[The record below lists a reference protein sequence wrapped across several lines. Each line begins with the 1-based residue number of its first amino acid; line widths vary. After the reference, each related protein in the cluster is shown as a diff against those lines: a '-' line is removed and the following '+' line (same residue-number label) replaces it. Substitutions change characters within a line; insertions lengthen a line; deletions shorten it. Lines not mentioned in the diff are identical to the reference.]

1 MPEATPETLEAPK
14 APAAPDS
21 QAPSE
26 PAAPEA
32 GPAPESQVAEDLDQ
46 RVESLLQQMEDAA
59 KRAAGLAAESEA
71 ADAARGPLGPAPAEA
86 ELASQ
91 VDQLL
96 AEASGAAPAEP
107 ESIGSLDEE
116 LAKLASDLMEG
127 DFASDTPVPS
137 APSEFRSSAPVP
149 ARPDPTIG
157 DPPPIRHAAPAARV
171 APAPEP
177 APPPVP
183 KGPPLWRRVLSAAG
197 RGVVMIADA
206 IRRHT
211 PTLLALLEPIA
222 FRLASLISAPLRNRP
237 ALVRDAV
244 GWIAIGTAFWAS
256 CLFVYFLFMYEPD
269 APKPTST
276 AVGLVTPSEEG
287 AEHEPA
293 ASHDAGAKHEPAA
306 PAHESKPEAA
316 PASGGHES
324 GAKKSEAKESGGHE
338 GGTAEKAEPRK
349 SPLKRPDK
357 NPLGTVKKPEK
368 KEEAA
373 GGH

>member
-1 MPEATPETLEAPK
+1 MPEAAPETLATPEAPAK
-14 APAAPDS
+14 PELAAAP
-21 QAPSE
+21 
-26 PAAPEA
+26 PA
-32 GPAPESQVAEDLDQ
+32 GGSPESRIAEDLDQ
-46 RVESLLQQMEDAA
+46 RVETLLRQMETAA
-59 KRAAGLAAESEA
+59 KRAAGIAVEIEAAEADPA
-71 ADAARGPLGPAPAEA
+71 AFTPAPLEA

-96 AEASGAAPAEP
+96 AEASDSAPAEP

-137 APSEFRSSAPVP
+137 APSEFRSSPPAAA

-157 DPPPIRHAAPAARV
+157 DPPPIRHAAPAPRV
-171 APAPEP
+171 APAPAPEP
-177 APPPVP
+177 GSPPVP
-183 KGPPLWRRVLSAAG
+183 KGPPLWRRVISSVG
-197 RGVVMIADA
+197 RGVAWVAGA
-206 IRRHT
+206 VRRHT
-211 PTLLALLEPIA
+211 PTLLAILEPIA

-256 CLFVYFLFMYEPD
+256 CLFIYFLFMYQPD

-276 AVGLVTPSEEG
+276 AVGLVTPSEEA
-287 AEHEPA
+287 AEQQPA
-293 ASHDAGAKHEPAA
+293 ASHEVGAKHGSAA
-306 PAHESKPEAA
+306 PAHEPEAKAA
-316 PASGGHES
+316 PTSGGHGSAAKQSEAKASGGHD
-324 GAKKSEAKESGGHE
+324 GGK
-338 GGTAEKAEPRK
+338 AEKAEPKK

-368 KEEAA
+368 KEAPA

>member
-1 MPEATPETLEAPK
+1 MPEATPGTLEPPK
-14 APAAPDS
+14 AQAAPGS
-21 QAPSE
+21 QVPSE
-26 PAAPEA
+26 PLVVPEA
-32 GPAPESQVAEDLDQ
+32 GAAPESQAAEDLDQ

-71 ADAARGPLGPAPAEA
+71 ADAPGPVAPAPAEA

-96 AEASGAAPAEP
+96 AEASGAASAEP

-137 APSEFRSSAPVP
+137 APSEFRSSAPAA

-183 KGPPLWRRVLSAAG
+183 KGPSLWRRIFSAIGRAVVWTAG
-197 RGVVMIADA
+197 AV
-206 IRRHT
+206 RRHT
-211 PTLLALLEPIA
+211 PTLLAILEPIA
-222 FRLASLISAPLRNRP
+222 FRLASLVSAPLRNRP

-244 GWIAIGTAFWAS
+244 GWVAIGTAFWAS
-256 CLFVYFLFMYEPD
+256 CLFVYFLFMYQPD

-276 AVGLVTPSEEG
+276 AVGLVTPAEEG

-293 ASHDAGAKHEPAA
+293 SSHESGAKHEAAA

-316 PASGGHES
+316 PVSGGHES
-324 GAKKSEAKESGGHE
+324 SPKEHDAKPSGGHE
-338 GGTAEKAEPRK
+338 GGTAEKAEPKK